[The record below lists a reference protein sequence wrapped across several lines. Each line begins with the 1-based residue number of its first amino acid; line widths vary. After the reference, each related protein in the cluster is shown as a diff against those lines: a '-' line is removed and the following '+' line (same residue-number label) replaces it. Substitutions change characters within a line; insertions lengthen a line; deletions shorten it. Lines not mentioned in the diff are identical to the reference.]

1 MLTIDSLTN
10 TDKRL
15 KNISNGL
22 IAPKFVNITSVK
34 LCGEKILARMSEK
47 SLSSITMKKNNQA
60 KQIPAAASALDKCP
74 RATIDSDLL
83 FQRLISVP
91 TDVPDLLK
99 FELAHFPMSLFTDNG
114 YLRDSNKAALATFIL
129 DNYKLCDV
137 QPNFNDGSWTIVLDG
152 GLLLHKMPWSV
163 GATFHTILT
172 SYVKYVNKL
181 GDHVVVVFDGY
192 ANSNTKDHCHRR
204 KNPVQ
209 ATEINFSTDM
219 KLDCRKEL
227 FLSNNSNKQTHIN
240 LLVSYLNADG
250 SKTLQHSDDADRLI
264 VQTAFDF
271 LKDKNVKVVADDT
284 DVFVMLLSGMKDDI
298 NHSIYLYRENFR
310 NLIDIYNQWVCIPD
324 DMTKNLL
331 FNHAM
336 TGCDTTSGIHNTGK
350 NKLIKSKILENN
362 KDAVNVFYGASSS
375 KEQIITA
382 GEKILLKL
390 FGKNKA
396 SSLDELRYILF
407 KKRLKSAT
415 KKTRVN
421 PRNLPPSS
429 SAAGFHCLRVYHQ
442 IQEWLGRSLD
452 PCEYGWCRKE
462 GHLEPMT
469 FEGPIAPEHVIKSIS
484 CKCKTSNCKSG
495 RCSCNKFGLDCTEMC
510 ECTDNCE
517 NQQRIEEEEENV
529 EAQEDV

>member
-204 KNPVQ
+204 RNPVQ
-209 ATEINFSTDM
+209 ATEINFS
-219 KLDCRKEL
+219 
-227 FLSNNSNKQTHIN
+227 
-240 LLVSYLNADG
+240 
-250 SKTLQHSDDADRLI
+250 ADR
-264 VQTAFDF
+264 TFS
-271 LKDKNVKVVADDT
+271 VKKQQQA
-284 DVFVMLLSGMKDDI
+284 
-298 NHSIYLYRENFR
+298 
-310 NLIDIYNQWVCIPD
+310 DIY
-324 DMTKNLL
+324 
-331 FNHAM
+331 
-336 TGCDTTSGIHNTGK
+336 
-350 NKLIKSKILENN
+350 
-362 KDAVNVFYGASSS
+362 
-375 KEQIITA
+375 
-382 GEKILLKL
+382 
-390 FGKNKA
+390 
-396 SSLDELRYILF
+396 
-407 KKRLKSAT
+407 
-415 KKTRVN
+415 
-421 PRNLPPSS
+421 
-429 SAAGFHCLRVYHQ
+429 
-442 IQEWLGRSLD
+442 
-452 PCEYGWCRKE
+452 
-462 GHLEPMT
+462 
-469 FEGPIAPEHVIKSIS
+469 
-484 CKCKTSNCKSG
+484 
-495 RCSCNKFGLDCTEMC
+495 
-510 ECTDNCE
+510 
-517 NQQRIEEEEENV
+517 
-529 EAQEDV
+529 